1 VKARDDLAL
10 KRIPWPTARSCPTIT
25 TWVDNGE
32 TVGRVYRIKADR
44 DEL

>member
-1 VKARDDLAL
+1 LARRHVLPDDYDV
-10 KRIPWPTARSCPTIT
+10 
-25 TWVDNGE
+25 VDNGE